1 MKKKIIL
8 LSGITGVGKSDISQ
22 ILALKL
28 KTDVIV
34 GDSLQVF
41 ERKRKKILSI
51 EQYKINE
58 EINPWILFITLYIYI
73 AIINTNLDIQK
84 LPHS

>member
-1 MKKKIIL
+1 MKKKIIV

-58 EINPWILFITLYIYI
+58 EINP
-73 AIINTNLDIQK
+73 
-84 LPHS
+84 